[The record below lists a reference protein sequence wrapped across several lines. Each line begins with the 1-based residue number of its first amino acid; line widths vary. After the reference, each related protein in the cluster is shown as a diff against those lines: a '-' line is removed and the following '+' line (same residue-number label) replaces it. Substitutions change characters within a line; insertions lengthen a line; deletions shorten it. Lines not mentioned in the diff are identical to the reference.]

1 MNVKY
6 FYGSFWQWTIFLLN
20 VFLVHFCFYSSSGAW
35 GSRELCISFVCLSLL
50 QLKARLRF
58 ALASFLLLAQF
69 LRFYSLLLP
78 SMLLLFLSLCLR
90 HDVRKGCW
98 AQFCC
103 PDSVSDAPFR
113 HRTLKP
119 AHSPAWGP
127 KLPNWTPSIT
137 VRWGTGRY
145 NRPWHQPSQSIPIVL
160 CQSHLGVR
168 CL

>member
-20 VFLVHFCFYSSSGAW
+20 VVLVHFCFYSSSGAW
-35 GSRELCISFVCLSLL
+35 GSRVPCISFVCLSLL
-50 QLKARLRF
+50 QLIARLRF
-58 ALASFLLLAQF
+58 ALASFLFLAQC

-78 SMLLLFLSLCLR
+78 STLLLFLSLCLR

-103 PDSVSDAPFR
+103 PDSVSDATFK

-119 AHSPAWGP
+119 AHLLLEVQNYQTELLQSQWDEGQED
-127 KLPNWTPSIT
+127 IT
-137 VRWGTGRY
+137 DHDT
-145 NRPWHQPSQSIPIVL
+145 NRLNLSQSFYANLI
-160 CQSHLGVR
+160 
-168 CL
+168 

>member
-20 VFLVHFCFYSSSGAW
+20 VVLVHFCFYSSSGAW
-35 GSRELCISFVCLSLL
+35 GSRVPCISFVCLSLL

-58 ALASFLLLAQF
+58 ALASFLLLAQC

-78 SMLLLFLSLCLR
+78 STLLLFLSLCLR

-119 AHSPAWGP
+119 AHLLLEVQNYQTEFHKSQWDEGQED
-127 KLPNWTPSIT
+127 IT
-137 VRWGTGRY
+137 DHDT
-145 NRPWHQPSQSIPIVL
+145 NRLNLSQSFYAKLI
-160 CQSHLGVR
+160 
-168 CL
+168 

>member
-20 VFLVHFCFYSSSGAW
+20 VVLVHFCFYSSSGAW
-35 GSRELCISFVCLSLL
+35 GSREPCISFVCLSLL
-50 QLKARLRF
+50 QLIARLRF
-58 ALASFLLLAQF
+58 ALASFLFLAQC

-78 SMLLLFLSLCLR
+78 STLLLFLSLCLR

-119 AHSPAWGP
+119 AHLLLEVQNYQTELLQSQWDEGQED
-127 KLPNWTPSIT
+127 IT
-137 VRWGTGRY
+137 DHDT
-145 NRPWHQPSQSIPIVL
+145 NRLNLSQSFYANLI
-160 CQSHLGVR
+160 
-168 CL
+168 

>member
-20 VFLVHFCFYSSSGAW
+20 VVLVHFCFYSSSGAW
-35 GSRELCISFVCLSLL
+35 GSRVPCISFVCLSLL

-58 ALASFLLLAQF
+58 ALASFLLLAQC

-78 SMLLLFLSLCLR
+78 STLLLFLSLCLR

-103 PDSVSDAPFR
+103 PDSVSDATFK

-119 AHSPAWGP
+119 AHLLLEVQNYQTELLQSQWDEGQEDI
-127 KLPNWTPSIT
+127 KDHDTNCFNL
-137 VRWGTGRY
+137 
-145 NRPWHQPSQSIPIVL
+145 SQSFYASLI
-160 CQSHLGVR
+160 
-168 CL
+168 

>member
-35 GSRELCISFVCLSLL
+35 GSRVPCISFVCLSLL

-58 ALASFLLLAQF
+58 ALASFLLLAQC

-78 SMLLLFLSLCLR
+78 STLLLFLSLCLR

-103 PDSVSDAPFR
+103 PDSVSDATFK

-119 AHSPAWGP
+119 AHLLLEVQNYQTELLQSQWDEGQED
-127 KLPNWTPSIT
+127 IT
-137 VRWGTGRY
+137 DHDT
-145 NRPWHQPSQSIPIVL
+145 NRLNLSQSFYAKLI
-160 CQSHLGVR
+160 
-168 CL
+168 